1 MVMHLSGRLIRQ
13 HIYSQLQSLVCL
25 YRVRIAAMRSS
36 AEERQMLI
44 DMAEHASKLKDSLAP
59 KWELVDELKFP
70 SIPLGFLTLVGF
82 IQVQQ
87 LSPNISTLIAG
98 ALLMPY
104 VLACRVEYLRG
115 RNCRKKD
122 LQDARLEQASRRAR
136 PKQ

>member
-70 SIPLGFLTLVGF
+70 SIPWAF
-82 IQVQQ
+82 
-87 LSPNISTLIAG
+87 
-98 ALLMPY
+98 
-104 VLACRVEYLRG
+104 
-115 RNCRKKD
+115 
-122 LQDARLEQASRRAR
+122 
-136 PKQ
+136 